1 MTSTERFTSDAPA
14 VAAFVAKWRAREPE
28 MAYAEVFCPR
38 PQRVRFVLWG
48 ALLFELREA
57 AFELSD
63 ARPTEVKCGWW
74 ADEALRC
81 AQDAPRHP
89 LTQALAAP
97 QLPWNAIARGMIA
110 VMQGDESRPVN
121 GNAAMALV
129 APLANGIATVESEL
143 FESVQPD
150 DADAKDATRA
160 VAVHL
165 LGERLRMGIAAGDGG
180 RVPLSLL
187 ARHAI
192 TGSMLVELQGA
203 PAVRDWAAE
212 LAAALPA
219 HLGGSPLF
227 RRTRAA
233 FDGWFLKERATG
245 HDRAAVPAL
254 RALRLAWRSARDGR
268 GNP

>member
-1 MTSTERFTSDAPA
+1 
-14 VAAFVAKWRAREPE
+14 
-28 MAYAEVFCPR
+28 VFCVR
-38 PQRVRFVLWG
+38 VQRVRFALWG

-63 ARPTEVKCGWW
+63 ARPTEVKCAWW

-89 LTQALAAP
+89 LTQALAAAG
-97 QLPWNAIARGMIA
+97 LPWNAIARGMIA
-110 VMQGDESRPVN
+110 MAQADGSRPAN
-121 GNAAMALV
+121 RDAAMAVV
-129 APLANGIATVESEL
+129 APLADGIATVESGL
-143 FESVQPD
+143 FDGRQAD
-150 DADAKDATRA
+150 TADAKDASRA

-165 LGERLRMGIAAGDGG
+165 LGERLRTGIAAADGG

-192 TGSMLVELQGA
+192 TGSMLSQPQGA
-203 PAVRDWAAE
+203 PAVRDWAAD
-212 LAAALPA
+212 LAEALPG

-233 FDGWFLKERATG
+233 FDGWFLRERAAG
-245 HDRAAVPAL
+245 HDRPAVPPL
-254 RALRLAWRSARDGR
+254 RALRLAWRSARQGR
-268 GNP
+268 GNH

>member
-1 MTSTERFTSDAPA
+1 
-14 VAAFVAKWRAREPE
+14 
-28 MAYAEVFCPR
+28 MAYAEVFCVR
-38 PQRVRFVLWG
+38 LQRARFALWG

-63 ARPTEVKCGWW
+63 ARPTEAKCAWW

-97 QLPWNAIARGMIA
+97 QLAWNAIARGMIA
-110 VMQGDESRPVN
+110 MAQADGSRPAN
-121 GNAAMALV
+121 RDAAMAGV
-129 APLANGIATVESEL
+129 APLAEGIATVESGL
-143 FESVQPD
+143 FESVQAVN
-150 DADAKDATRA
+150 ADVKDASRA

-165 LGERLRMGIAAGDGG
+165 LGERLRTGIVAADGG

-192 TGSMLVELQGA
+192 ASSILAHPQGT

-219 HLGGSPLF
+219 HLGGSPLY
-227 RRTRAA
+227 RRSRAA
-233 FDGWFLKERATG
+233 FDGWFLNARAAG
-245 HDRAAVPAL
+245 NDRQAVPAL
-254 RALRLAWRSARDGR
+254 RALRLAWRSAREGR